1 MNQKTGL
8 YFSLSGLSFGVL
20 ALVALTLPSVQ
31 PMQTITQINSL
42 MSAGWLFMLISLLC
56 VIASIYRAK
65 Q

>member
-8 YFSLSGLSFGVL
+8 YFAISAIAFGVL
-20 ALVALTLPSVQ
+20 ALISLTMPSIQ

-42 MSAGWLFMLISLLC
+42 MAAGWLFMMLCLLC